1 MMRRFLLSLLIAL
14 TPLIALDRVYADGV
28 TIEPAEPRYQ
38 FAEWIAFTARASSA
52 VSITQATVFYQAGS
66 ALPVSQPADRFVAA
80 PQVDLS
86 ATIVFSETRPAA
98 FSIITYWWEVTDQAG
113 NQQQSELY
121 TLKYIDN
128 RFTWRSLEQDHARV
142 YWYQGDSTLG
152 VSAAKMVADTL
163 PRLQQQLGV
172 EPPDKLDVYI
182 YASLTALRSAV
193 ELAGRD
199 WLGGQA
205 RPELGVIL
213 IAVPP
218 DPNAETQLR
227 RDLPHEL
234 THLMMYAAAYP
245 RYDAVP
251 AWLDEGLATLNEAD
265 PNPAQAVALQ
275 QALDTGQ
282 TASLETLCGGLPS
295 EASVVLTA
303 YAQSRGIVQQI
314 IDAYGSTGIQ
324 ALLAAYRDGAS
335 CAGGVEHGLNTTLT
349 GLDLQWRAAQGSD
362 SGAMTLAKG
371 LGPWLLIWLAV
382 ALPLIVLLFTR
393 KRDGET
399 GGRRDEGMKG

>member
-1 MMRRFLLSLLIAL
+1 MIRRWWFPLLMILTSLI
-14 TPLIALDRVYADGV
+14 TLDRLYADGI

-38 FAEWIAFTARASSA
+38 FAEWLAFTARASSTI
-52 VSITQATVFYQAGS
+52 SITQATVFYQAGS

-80 PQVDLS
+80 TQVDLS
-86 ATIVFSETRPAA
+86 ATIVFSGAKPAA

-113 NQQQSELY
+113 HQQRSELR

-128 RFTWRSLEQDHARV
+128 RFTWQNLEQDHARV

-152 VSAAKMVADTL
+152 ASAARKVADTL

-172 EPPDKLDVYI
+172 APPDKLDVYL
-182 YASLTALRSAV
+182 YASLDALRSAV

-213 IAVPP
+213 IAVPSG
-218 DPNAETQLR
+218 PNAETQLQ

-234 THLMMYAAAYP
+234 THLMMYMAAYP

-251 AWLDEGLATLNEAD
+251 AWLDEGLATLNEAE

-275 QALDTGQ
+275 QSLTTGQ
-282 TASLETLCGGLPS
+282 TVPLEALCGGLS
-295 EASVVLTA
+295 TDATAVLAA
-303 YAQSRGIVQQI
+303 YAQSRGVVQQI
-314 IDAYGSTGIQ
+314 VDTYGSTGIQ
-324 ALLAAYRDGAS
+324 ALLAAYRDGAT
-335 CAGGVEHGLNTTLT
+335 CAGGVERGLNTTLA
-349 GLDLQWRAAQGSD
+349 GLDLKWRAAQGPA
-362 SGAMTLAKG
+362 SGATALAKG

-382 ALPLIVLLFTR
+382 ALPLLALLFTR
-393 KRDGET
+393 QR
-399 GGRRDEGMKG
+399 GRIKDEG